1 MSANELDHLD
11 KQILNLL
18 IKDAREPFTEIA
30 KKLNVSGGTV
40 HFRVKK
46 LEEAGII
53 SGSNLNINPSKL
65 GYDIIAY
72 LGIHMKNS
80 QLDRAGIEQLKKVP
94 EIVEL
99 NITTGEYTLLAKIV
113 CKDTKNLYNVLSN
126 KIQCIE
132 GVQKT
137 ETFICLDEV
146 LSKPMQLS

>member
-1 MSANELDHLD
+1 MKAVELDHLD

-40 HFRVKK
+40 HFRVRK
-46 LEEAGII
+46 LEEAGVIN
-53 SGSNLNINPSKL
+53 GSNLNISPEKL
-65 GYDIIAY
+65 GYDIVAY
-72 LGIHMKNS
+72 LGINMKNS
-80 QLDRAGIEQLKKVP
+80 QLDKAGIEALKSVP

-113 CKDTKNLYNVLSN
+113 CKDTKNLYHVLSN
-126 KIQCIE
+126 KIQSIE
-132 GVQKT
+132 GVLKT

-146 LSKPMQLS
+146 LSKPLQIM